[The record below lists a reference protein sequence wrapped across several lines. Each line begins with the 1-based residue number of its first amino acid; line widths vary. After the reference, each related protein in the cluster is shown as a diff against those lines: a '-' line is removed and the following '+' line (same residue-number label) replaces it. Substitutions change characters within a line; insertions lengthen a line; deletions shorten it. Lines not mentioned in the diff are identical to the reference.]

1 MNRVFLVAGLAAA
14 AAGLLTLG
22 GGVSDS
28 WAAQLDATIIPNA
41 DVSPFKMSYLKTIH
55 IWYEDG
61 GVVGDELRGNDISL
75 SGQYD
80 SSHPDVQSLIERL
93 NTSILRSGSQVSIS
107 DMSVD
112 YTFGLYGGEERA
124 SIDYKIILSGELVN
138 YVITKDTQKT
148 LVDLGWRG
156 LSVDGSVV
164 VDGQEINDPFAFV
177 EDNLPVTRDAISGTA
192 GERIFDEYLLNA
204 DFVLEQPLENWH
216 FLFDPTGINVD
227 AGTFGLS
234 EEISGFV
241 KSSWTMGESN
251 LQQGRQVER
260 IEEEV
265 IMVDQ
270 EYVVKSIQSPD
281 QGNLDIIG
289 YGVIDVIDGVEIAGV
304 TPTAPEGISNT
315 ATGDFPIMIIYGMAG
330 MAAVAGIAF
339 FFVSNRALKNE
350 KQGQQGIDP
359 THLVGYQTSS
369 ASGGYQTNRGEA
381 QLKGD
386 VDYQQTRSHYEQEPP
401 QQQQQQS
408 EPSSAPPAIAAE
420 DATCGCAASV
430 EMSSEC
436 DCQMQGSCICDHTC
450 QCGADL
456 CEEMAESMR

>member
-14 AAGLLTLG
+14 AGLLVLG
-22 GGVSDS
+22 GGASDS
-28 WAAQLDATIIPNA
+28 WAAQLDATIIPTA
-41 DVSPFKMSYLKTIH
+41 DASPFKMSYLKTIH
-55 IWYEDG
+55 IWYENG
-61 GVVGDELRGNDISL
+61 GVLVDELRGNDITV

-93 NTSILRSGSQVSIS
+93 NTAILQSGSQVSIS
-107 DMSVD
+107 DMEAD
-112 YTFGLYGGEERA
+112 YTFALYGGEERA
-124 SIDYKIILSGELVN
+124 SLDYKVILSGMLVN
-138 YVITKDTQKT
+138 YVITQDSQKT

-156 LSVDGSVV
+156 LSVDGSVMI
-164 VDGQEINDPFAFV
+164 DGQEINDPFTFV
-177 EDNLPVTRDAISGTA
+177 ADNLPVTRDTISGTA

-227 AGTFGLS
+227 AGTFGLGD
-234 EEISGFV
+234 EISGFV

-260 IEEEV
+260 IEEEI

-281 QGNLDIIG
+281 QGNLNIIG
-289 YGVIDVIDGVEIAGV
+289 YGVIDVLEGVEIAGV
-304 TPTAPEGISNT
+304 TSTAPRIT

-386 VDYQQTRSHYEQEPP
+386 ADYQMTRSHYEQEQP
-401 QQQQQQS
+401 QQQQS
-408 EPSSAPPAIAAE
+408 EPSSTLPAIAAE
-420 DATCGCAASV
+420 DAACGCAASA

-456 CEEMAESMR
+456 CKETSESMR

>member
-1 MNRVFLVAGLAAA
+1 MNRVFLAAGLAAV
-14 AAGLLTLG
+14 AGLLALG
-22 GGVSDS
+22 GGASDS
-28 WAAQLDATIIPNA
+28 WAAQLDATINPNA

-61 GVVGDELRGNDISL
+61 GVIGDELRGNDITI

-93 NTSILRSGSQVSIS
+93 NAAIFQSGSQVGIS

-112 YTFGLYGGEERA
+112 YTFGLYGGDERA

-156 LSVDGSVV
+156 LSVDGSVMI
-164 VDGQEINDPFAFV
+164 DGQEINDPFTFV
-177 EDNLPVTRDAISGTA
+177 EDNLPVTRDTISGTA
-192 GERIFDEYLLNA
+192 GERIFDKYLINA

-227 AGTFGLS
+227 AGTFGLGD
-234 EEISGFV
+234 EISGFV

-251 LQQGRQVER
+251 LQQGRQVEK
-260 IEEEV
+260 IEEEI

-281 QGNLDIIG
+281 QGNLNIIG
-289 YGVIDVIDGVEIAGV
+289 YGVIGILEGVEIVGV
-304 TPTAPEGISNT
+304 TSTAPSST

-381 QLKGD
+381 QLKSD
-386 VDYQQTRSHYEQEPP
+386 ADYQMTRNHYEQEPP
-401 QQQQQQS
+401 QRQQS
-408 EPSSAPPAIAAE
+408 EPSSALPAAVAE

-430 EMSSEC
+430 EMGSEC

-450 QCGADL
+450 HCGDDL
-456 CEEMAESMR
+456 CKEMAESMR

>member
-1 MNRVFLVAGLAAA
+1 MNRVFLIAGLAAT
-14 AAGLLTLG
+14 AGLLALG
-22 GGVSDS
+22 GGASNS
-28 WAAQLDATIIPNA
+28 WAAQLDATINPNA
-41 DVSPFKMSYLKTIH
+41 DTSTFKMSYLKTIH

-61 GVVGDELRGNDISL
+61 GVMGDELRGNDVTV

-80 SSHPDVQSLIERL
+80 SGHPDVQSLIERL
-93 NTSILRSGSQVSIS
+93 NGAIFQSGSQVSIS
-107 DMSVD
+107 DMEVD
-112 YTFGLYGGEERA
+112 YTFGLYGGDKSA
-124 SIDYKIILSGELVN
+124 SIDYKIILNGTLVN
-138 YVITKDTQKT
+138 YVITQDSQKT

-164 VDGQEINDPFAFV
+164 IDGQEINDPFTFV
-177 EDNLPVTRDAISGTA
+177 EDNLPVTRDVISGTT

-216 FLFDPTGINVD
+216 FLFDPTGVTED
-227 AGTFGLS
+227 ARTFGLDPT
-234 EEISGFV
+234 ISGFV

-260 IEEEV
+260 VEEEI

-289 YGVIDVIDGVEIAGV
+289 YGVIDILEGVEIAGV
-304 TPTAPEGISNT
+304 TPTAPEGAGNT

-381 QLKGD
+381 QLKSD
-386 VDYQQTRSHYEQEPP
+386 ADYQMTRSHYEQEPP
-401 QQQQQQS
+401 QQPQS
-408 EPSSAPPAIAAE
+408 EPNSAPPAAAVE

-436 DCQMQGSCICDHTC
+436 DCQMQGSCICDNTC
-450 QCGADL
+450 HCGADL
-456 CEEMAESMR
+456 CEETAESMR